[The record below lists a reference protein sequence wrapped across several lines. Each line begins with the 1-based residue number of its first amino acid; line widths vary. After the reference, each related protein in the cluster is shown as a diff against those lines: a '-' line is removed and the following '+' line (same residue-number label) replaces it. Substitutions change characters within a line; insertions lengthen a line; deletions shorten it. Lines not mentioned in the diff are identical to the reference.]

1 MLCRMIDVEKMK
13 EILNELKLTDERGEK
28 EFGILLQ
35 MTNFGDVEISDDD
48 MNFNEE
54 VKAEENN
61 ESQEESKDKNI
72 KEDLRNKLKEIEEF
86 SSVNEVLKELYNQ
99 NQITPSDLKA

>member
-13 EILNELKLTDERGEK
+13 EILNELKLTDEMGEK

-35 MTNFGDVEISDDD
+35 TTNFGDVEISDDD

-54 VKAEENN
+54 VKVEENS

-72 KEDLRNKLKEIEEF
+72 KEDLRNKLKEIEDF
-86 SSVNEVLKELYNQ
+86 
-99 NQITPSDLKA
+99 